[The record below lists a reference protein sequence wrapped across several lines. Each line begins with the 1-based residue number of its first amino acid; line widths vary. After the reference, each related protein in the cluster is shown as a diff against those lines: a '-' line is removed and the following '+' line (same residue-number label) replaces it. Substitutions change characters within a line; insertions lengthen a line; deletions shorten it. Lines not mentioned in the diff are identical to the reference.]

1 MLSILH
7 KKIGSRSSR
16 MQFKHLKK
24 LTKKLQN
31 NNLMIEMYSGIITS
45 YASYN
50 IDQLLYL
57 KSIYC
62 DKSLSSKFNILNNEF
77 PDLKLCLSTLKRMM
91 KKLNLSRMLLV
102 YHNKKGNYMSNKLT
116 RFIVTKTISEYF
128 QVGRKM
134 ISFDEASIQRRPR
147 SQYGYA
153 GVNERPIV

>member
-1 MLSILH
+1 
-7 KKIGSRSSR
+7 
-16 MQFKHLKK
+16 
-24 LTKKLQN
+24 
-31 NNLMIEMYSGIITS
+31 
-45 YASYN
+45 
-50 IDQLLYL
+50 
-57 KSIYC
+57 
-62 DKSLSSKFNILNNEF
+62 
-77 PDLKLCLSTLKRMM
+77 MM